1 MDYVSKRKIWFS
13 ISAIIIILGFIFLI
27 LQGLNYGIDFAGGTI
42 IHIDLHRT
50 FEVEDIKKITDSLD
64 SGADITYAGEDR
76 DQVIIQTQISITEGQ
91 RSDLFQRF
99 QEQFNITEQDI
110 LSVDQVDPIIGD
122 ELKNQVLVGIILA
135 IVAMLIYITIRF
147 EISFAIAAIIA
158 LAHDMLILISFYAI
172 LRIQVNA
179 PFIAAILTVLG
190 YSINDTIVVFD
201 RIRENRKKAKKLKLE
216 DLINSSISQSLMR
229 CINTSVTTL
238 FTITALYIFGVEAVK
253 SFALPLI
260 IGFVAGTYSSIFIA
274 SPVWYI
280 IKNRKIHA

>member
-135 IVAMLIYITIRF
+135 IVVMLIYITIRF

>member
-13 ISAIIIILGFIFLI
+13 IPTVIIIFGFIFLI
-27 LQGLNYGIDFAGGTI
+27 FNGLNYGIDFAGGTI

-50 FEVEDIKKITDSLD
+50 FEVEDIKEITDSFD
-64 SGADITYAGEDR
+64 SSADITYAGEDR

-91 RSDLFQRF
+91 RNDLFKGF
-99 QEQFNITEQDI
+99 QEKFNIKEKDM
-110 LSVDQVDPIIGD
+110 LSIDQVDPIIGS
-122 ELKNQVLVGIILA
+122 ELRNQALVGILIA
-135 IVAMLIYITIRF
+135 IVAMLIYISIRF

-158 LAHDMLILISFYAI
+158 LAHDMLILLSFFAI

-179 PFIAAILTVLG
+179 PFIAAMLTVLG

-201 RIRENRKKAKKLKLE
+201 RIRENRKKVKKLELE
-216 DLINSSISQSLMR
+216 ELINSSISQSLMR

-238 FTITALYIFGVEAVK
+238 FTIIALYIFGVEAVK

-274 SPVWYI
+274 SPIWYI
-280 IKNRKIHA
+280 IKNRKVHA

>member
-1 MDYVSKRKIWFS
+1 MGLFCNSCHAHLYYYKVRD
-13 ISAIIIILGFIFLI
+13 FL
-27 LQGLNYGIDFAGGTI
+27 
-42 IHIDLHRT
+42 
-50 FEVEDIKKITDSLD
+50 
-64 SGADITYAGEDR
+64 
-76 DQVIIQTQISITEGQ
+76 
-91 RSDLFQRF
+91 
-99 QEQFNITEQDI
+99 
-110 LSVDQVDPIIGD
+110 
-122 ELKNQVLVGIILA
+122 
-135 IVAMLIYITIRF
+135 
-147 EISFAIAAIIA
+147 AIAAIIA

-274 SPVWYI
+274 SPFGT
-280 IKNRKIHA
+280 